1 MRAVVLVGGFGTRL
15 RPLTLS
21 TPKQMLPIVDR
32 PMLEWVVAQL
42 VVHGIDD
49 VVLALGYRPD
59 AFRAAYPEGRCAGA
73 TLHYAVEPEPLDTA
87 GAIRFAAK
95 AAGIGER
102 FVAVNGDVLTDLD
115 ISALLEFHD
124 ARAGDGRGAAAT
136 ISLHR
141 VEDPSR
147 FGVVATDGDGR
158 VTAFVEKPPPGEAP
172 SDLVNLGVYVFEP
185 SVLERIPADRP
196 VSIERE
202 IFPLLVAEGALYGT
216 DDGGA
221 YFLDTGTPA
230 QFLRAQ
236 LDLIG
241 GCRAETPRAVHGDAR
256 VAVGATVVRS
266 VVAAGAVVE
275 RDALVVGSAVLAE
288 ARVGA
293 GARVLNTIVGPGAV
307 VRPGAALEWTTFVR
321 DADATG
327 PDAAPGLA
335 VPFPDG
341 TYPLGA

>member
-1 MRAVVLVGGFGTRL
+1 MLVGGFGTRL

-59 AFRAAYPEGRCAGA
+59 AFRAAYPHGRCAGA

-95 AAGIGER
+95 AAGIDER
-102 FVAVNGDVLTDLD
+102 FVVVNGDVLTDLD
-115 ISALLEFHD
+115 ISALVAFHD
-124 ARAGDGRGAAAT
+124 ERAALAT

-158 VTAFVEKPPPGEAP
+158 VTAFVEKPPPGAAP
-172 SDLVNLGVYVFEP
+172 SDLVNLGVYVFEA
-185 SVLERIPADRP
+185 SVLDRIPPARR

-202 IFPLLVAEGALYGT
+202 IFPLLAAEGSLYAT
-216 DDGGA
+216 DDKGA

-230 QFLRAQ
+230 QFLQAQ

-241 GCRAETPRAVHGDAR
+241 GCRPVSPRAVHRDAR
-256 VAVGATVVRS
+256 VAPGATVVRS
-266 VVAAGAVVE
+266 VVATGAVVE
-275 RDALVVGSAVLAE
+275 RDALVVGSAVLAD

-293 GARVLNTIVGPGAV
+293 GASVRNTIVGPGAA
-307 VRPGAALEWTTFVR
+307 VRPGATLEWTTFVR
-321 DADATG
+321 DGDATG
-327 PDAAPGLA
+327 PGSAPGLA
-335 VPFPDG
+335 VPFPVG
-341 TYPLGA
+341 TYPLGP